1 MKTTKATCYW
11 GLFMLKKFIGIFVW
25 IFIFQFI
32 GYVLGTITQVNI
44 ATWYQALHKSSLTPP
59 AIVFPIVW
67 SILYAMIA
75 LSGWS
80 LWQHRHHPKA
90 RRALGFY
97 SAQMMLNWA
106 WSPLFF
112 NFHLIA
118 LSFYC
123 IMLIALLTLITILLT
138 KNNFKFSS
146 IMLLPYFLWLIF
158 AGYLN
163 GTIWILN

>member
-1 MKTTKATCYW
+1 M
-11 GLFMLKKFIGIFVW
+11 GIIAW
-25 IFIFQFI
+25 ILVFQII
-32 GYVLGTITQVNI
+32 GYFLGAISQVNS
-44 ATWYQALHKSSLTPP
+44 ATWYQTLHKSSLTPP

-75 LSGWS
+75 ISGWY
-80 LWQHRHHPKA
+80 LWQHRQQPQAKA
-90 RRALGFY
+90 ALGFY
-97 SAQMMLNWA
+97 SAQMVLNWA

-118 LSFYC
+118 VSFYC
-123 IMLIALLTLITILLT
+123 IILIAFLTLITILRT

-146 IMLLPYFLWLIF
+146 IMLIPYFIWLIF

-163 GTIWILN
+163 GVLWMLN

>member
-1 MKTTKATCYW
+1 M
-11 GLFMLKKFIGIFVW
+11 GIIVW
-25 IFIFQFI
+25 ILVFQII
-32 GYVLGTITQVNI
+32 GYFLGAISQVNS
-44 ATWYQALHKSSLTPP
+44 ATWYQTLNKSSLTPP

-75 LSGWS
+75 ISGWY
-80 LWQHRHHPKA
+80 LWQHRQQPQAKT
-90 RRALGFY
+90 ALGFY
-97 SAQMMLNWA
+97 SAQMVLNWA

-118 LSFYC
+118 VSFYC
-123 IMLIALLTLITILLT
+123 IILIAFLTLITILRT

-146 IMLLPYFLWLIF
+146 IMLIPYFIWLIF

-163 GTIWILN
+163 GVLWMLN

>member
-1 MKTTKATCYW
+1 MSKKT
-11 GLFMLKKFIGIFVW
+11 LSMIVW
-25 IFIFQFI
+25 IFAFLLISNL
-32 GYVLGTITQVNI
+32 LGFITQGNI
-44 ATWYQALHKSSLTPP
+44 ATWYQTLHKSRLTPP

-67 SILYAMIA
+67 TILYVMIA

-80 LWQHRHHPKA
+80 LWQHRHETKA
-90 RRALGFY
+90 TIAFGFF
-97 SAQMMLNWA
+97 SAQMILNWA

-123 IMLIALLTLITILLT
+123 IILIALLTLITILLT
-138 KNNFKFSS
+138 KDNYKFSS
-146 IMLLPYFLWLIF
+146 MMLVPYFIWSIF

-163 GTIWILN
+163 GVIWVLN

>member
-1 MKTTKATCYW
+1 
-11 GLFMLKKFIGIFVW
+11 MLKKLMGIIVW
-25 IFIFQFI
+25 ILVFQII
-32 GYVLGTITQVNI
+32 GYFLGAISQVNS
-44 ATWYQALHKSSLTPP
+44 ATWYQTLNKSSLTPP

-75 LSGWS
+75 ISGWY
-80 LWQHRHHPKA
+80 LWQHRQQPQAKT
-90 RRALGFY
+90 ALGFY
-97 SAQMMLNWA
+97 SAQMVLNWA

-118 LSFYC
+118 VSFYC
-123 IMLIALLTLITILLT
+123 IILIAFLTLITILRT

-146 IMLLPYFLWLIF
+146 IMLIPYFIWLIF

-163 GTIWILN
+163 GVLWMLN

>member
-1 MKTTKATCYW
+1 
-11 GLFMLKKFIGIFVW
+11 MLAW
-25 IFIFQFI
+25 IIVFQLV
-32 GYVLGTITQVNI
+32 GYLLGTMTQVNV

-67 SILYAMIA
+67 SILYVMIA

-80 LWQHRHHPKA
+80 LWQQRQHPKA
-90 RRALGFY
+90 KMALGFY
-97 SAQMMLNWA
+97 SAQMILNWA

-123 IMLIALLTLITILLT
+123 IILITLLTLITMLLT

-146 IMLLPYFLWLIF
+146 IMLLPYLIWLIF
-158 AGYLN
+158 ASYLN
-163 GTIWILN
+163 GVLWMLN

>member
-1 MKTTKATCYW
+1 
-11 GLFMLKKFIGIFVW
+11 MLKKLMGIIAW
-25 IFIFQFI
+25 ILVFQI
-32 GYVLGTITQVNI
+32 MGYFLGAISQVNS

-75 LSGWS
+75 ISGWY
-80 LWQHRHHPKA
+80 LWQHRQQPKA
-90 RRALGFY
+90 KTALGFY
-97 SAQMMLNWA
+97 SAQMVLNWA

-118 LSFYC
+118 MSFYC
-123 IMLIALLTLITILLT
+123 IILIALLTLITILLT

-146 IMLLPYFLWLIF
+146 IMLIPYFLWLLF

-163 GTIWILN
+163 YVIWMLN